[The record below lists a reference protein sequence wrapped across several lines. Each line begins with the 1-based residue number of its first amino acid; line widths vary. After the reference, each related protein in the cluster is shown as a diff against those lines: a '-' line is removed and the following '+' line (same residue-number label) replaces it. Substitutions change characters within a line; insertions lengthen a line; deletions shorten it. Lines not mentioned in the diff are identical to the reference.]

1 MSECVGGCGRWVKV
15 DCRCW
20 ASEWLWGCLY
30 GALGLF
36 VYAWLSVVKF
46 GESVV
51 GERNV
56 GVFGEV

>member
-1 MSECVGGCGRWVKV
+1 MGVFV
-15 DCRCW
+15 
-20 ASEWLWGCLY
+20 WGF
-30 GALGLF
+30 GI

-51 GERNV
+51 GEGNV